1 MNKPTYGSLVL
12 AGGVFGVLSGVVA
25 FIIWIVAS
33 WIGMPA
39 EVNIPGQGMVP
50 LQRFQFIGFSTMMGL
65 AAGVVAGLLR
75 NSENSVRIFTTI
87 SVVVLVVSFV
97 GPFLNQADTAMFTK
111 IILLLTH
118 VVVFAAVVPALNQRL
133 RGVAA

>member
-12 AGGVFGVLSGVVA
+12 AGGVFGVLSGVVS
-25 FIIWIVAS
+25 FIIWLVAS
-33 WIGMPA
+33 WIGMPT

-50 LQRFQFIGFSTMMGL
+50 LQWFQFIGFSTMMGL

-75 NSENSVRIFTTI
+75 NAASGVRIFTTI
-87 SVVVLVVSFV
+87 SVVVLVVSFI
-97 GPFLNQADTAMFTK
+97 GPFINQADTAMFTK

-118 VVVFAAVVPALNQRL
+118 VVVFAAVVPALTQRM
-133 RGVAA
+133 RGAAT

>member
-1 MNKPTYGSLVL
+1 MPT
-12 AGGVFGVLSGVVA
+12 
-25 FIIWIVAS
+25 
-33 WIGMPA
+33 

-50 LQRFQFIGFSTMMGL
+50 LQWFQFIGIGTMTGL

-87 SVVVLVVSFV
+87 SVVVLAISFV
-97 GPFLNQADTAMFTK
+97 GPFLDQPDTAIFTK